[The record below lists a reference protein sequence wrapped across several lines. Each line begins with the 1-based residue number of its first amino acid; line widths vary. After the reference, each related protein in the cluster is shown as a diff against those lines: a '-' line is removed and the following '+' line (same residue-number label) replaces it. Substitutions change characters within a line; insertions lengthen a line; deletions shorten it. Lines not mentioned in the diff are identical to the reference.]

1 MPAWAPTSGPWPR
14 IENATESDVHPLARP
29 RPTCAA
35 CLLAVAALAPLAVH
49 GQATPKASSIYSCE
63 VNGKRVT
70 SDRPIPECSSRDQRV
85 HNSDGSVREVRSP
98 VPTADER
105 AELEA
110 RQQQE
115 ARARAQQREAIRR
128 DRNLLQRF
136 PSETAH
142 RKARE
147 AALDDVRK
155 SLALSEARL
164 VALEKERKPLLDET
178 EFYIGKQ
185 MPLKLKQ
192 AIDANDAATEAQRNL
207 VVNQKAEIVRVD
219 KLYDDELE
227 RLRLLWGGAQ
237 PGSMGIIAS
246 SETAASAPGKPKTA
260 KP

>member
-1 MPAWAPTSGPWPR
+1 VNHPWPYSTL
-14 IENATESDVHPLARP
+14 AT
-29 RPTCAA
+29 
-35 CLLAVAALAPLAVH
+35 CLVVALAFAPSTGRTQ
-49 GQATPKASSIYSCE
+49 GQQKSTSIYSCE

-70 SDRPIPECSSRDQRV
+70 SDRPIPECISRDQRV
-85 HNSDGSVREVRSP
+85 HNSDGSVREVRPP

-105 AELEA
+105 AEMEA

-115 ARARAQQREAIRR
+115 ALARAQQREAIRR

-136 PSETAH
+136 PNEAAH
-142 RKARE
+142 KKARE

-155 SLALSEARL
+155 SLTLSETRL
-164 VALEKERKPLLDET
+164 EALEKERKPLLDET
-178 EFYIGKQ
+178 EFYVGRQ

-207 VVNQKAEIVRVD
+207 VINQKAEIVRVN
-219 KLYDDELE
+219 KIYDDELE
-227 RLRLLWGGAQ
+227 RLRRLWGGAQ

-260 KP
+260 RP

>member
-1 MPAWAPTSGPWPR
+1 MPSSSP
-14 IENATESDVHPLARP
+14 RP
-29 RPTCAA
+29 RVTHAA
-35 CLLAVAALAPLAVH
+35 SLLAALAIAPLGAAAQVP
-49 GQATPKASSIYSCE
+49 AKSSSIYSCE

-70 SDRPIPECSSRDQRV
+70 SDRPIPECISREQRV
-85 HNSDGSVREVRSP
+85 HNSDGSVREVRPP

-105 AELEA
+105 AEIEA
-110 RQQQE
+110 REQQ
-115 ARARAQQREAIRR
+115 AALVRAQQREAIRR

-136 PSETAH
+136 PNEAAH
-142 RKARE
+142 KKARE

-155 SLALSEARL
+155 GLKLSESRL
-164 VALEKERKPLLDET
+164 AALEKERKPLMDET
-178 EFYIGKQ
+178 EFYVGRQ

-192 AIDANDAATEAQRNL
+192 SIDANDAATEAQRNL
-207 VVNQKAEIVRVD
+207 VANQKAEIVRID

-227 RLRLLWGGAQ
+227 RLRKLWNGAQ